1 MEVLSSNMKRRT
13 RLPRAKFDSARIVG
27 DMALRGWNHSDMARA
42 TGFAVTTITTFLR
55 GRSQTP
61 KVATAI
67 AQALGYSV
75 RRYFS
80 HVEAA

>member
-1 MEVLSSNMKRRT
+1 MGLRPT
-13 RLPRAKFDSARIVG
+13 AKFDTKRIAA
-27 DMALRGWNHSDMARA
+27 DMALRGWNNSDLARA
-42 TGFAVTTITTFLR
+42 TGRSPQTIGRFLS
-55 GRSQTP
+55 GDVQTA